1 MPEEVA
7 VIVLGERGHLPQLT
21 LLACTVHEDRIEAQG
36 YILHR
41 AVPRTRL
48 LPRMTR
54 TGATG
59 PWLVAR
65 GALLARVPR
74 LLPPQ
79 GQTGH
84 VSLHV
89 PLTVPL
95 ARRGR

>member
-41 AVPRTRL
+41 AVPRGRL
-48 LPRMTR
+48 LPRMAKDAAGR
-54 TGATG
+54 WQV
-59 PWLVAR
+59 PR

-79 GQTGH
+79 GQIGH

-95 ARRGR
+95 VRRGR

>member
-1 MPEEVA
+1 MAGEVA

-41 AVPRTRL
+41 AVPRGRL
-48 LPRMTR
+48 LPRMVKDASGR
-54 TGATG
+54 WQV
-59 PWLVAR
+59 PR
-65 GALLARVPR
+65 GALLARVAR
-74 LLPPQ
+74 LMPPK
-79 GQTGH
+79 GQEGQI
-84 VSLHV
+84 SLHA

>member
-7 VIVLGERGHLPQLT
+7 VIILGERGHLPQLT

-41 AVPRTRL
+41 AVSRARL
-48 LPRMTR
+48 LPRMAKDAA
-54 TGATG
+54 GHWQV
-59 PWLVAR
+59 PR
-65 GALLARVPR
+65 GTLLARVPR